1 MRTKLA
7 VVVFILSSCFSVS
20 AQSGIDSVLNHSISF
35 YYAQGIK
42 FKDGIGVAIDY
53 EKAFKNF
60 SKAAELGDEQ
70 SVYAQAYLYFKGLG
84 CNQDYTKA
92 AQLFLRGAKLE
103 RDNSMYF
110 YGLCWRNGY
119 GVVKNADSAKYWLS
133 KSAAVGYLQAIKEL
147 QIPIGENINDSAFKL
162 VQQINNAAIPDKKIT
177 NTFNKIRHYIP
188 TSDLISGIYKG
199 FIIQYDWSGKYITSS
214 KSLEL
219 DLNLNDKK
227 VTGLWIEDKSDSIR
241 VNADLSYDSIRFN
254 RMEYRRRDHYS
265 DENGIKYNFQNAN
278 LNLVQYGDSIFLAG
292 NLEMFSSQRNEPSKP
307 IFIVLARAD
316 SSLMSTKLHLRTYP
330 NPFNNLITAQF
341 EIPKADIVEIQILTL
356 DGVTMYRNYAGLLEV
371 GHYSLP
377 VKVGNLSSG
386 TYLLKFTYG
395 KQMQISRIIK
405 Q

>member
-35 YYAQGIK
+35 YYAQGVK

-147 QIPIGENINDSAFKL
+147 QTPIGENINDSAFKL

-177 NTFNKIRHYIP
+177 NNFNKIRHYIP
-188 TSDLISGIYKG
+188 TSEIVSGNYKG

-214 KSLEL
+214 KSLQ
-219 DLNLNDKK
+219 LNLSLNSKK
-227 VTGLWIEDKSDSIR
+227 LTGLWIEDQSDSIKLS
-241 VNADLSYDSIRFN
+241 ADLSYDSLRFDK
-254 RMEYRRRDHYS
+254 MEYRRKDHYS
-265 DENGIKYNFQNAN
+265 QENGIKYNFQNAN
-278 LNLVQYGDSIFLAG
+278 LNLVQTGDSIFLAG
-292 NLEMFSSQRNEPSKP
+292 NMEMFSPQRNEPSKP
-307 IFIVLARAD
+307 IFIVLARAY
-316 SSLMSTKLHLRTYP
+316 SSIMAKKLHLRTFP
-330 NPFNNLITAQF
+330 NPFNSLITAQF
-341 EIPKADIVEIQILTL
+341 EIPKAEIVEIQILTL
-356 DGVTMYRNYAGLLEV
+356 EGVSVYRNYAGLLEI

-377 VKVGNLSSG
+377 IKVNNLSSG

-395 KQMQISRIIK
+395 NQVQISRIIK